1 MKHKFLL
8 LYAWWIRTVLLL
20 FPDIP
25 FVMRFRGFLYSF
37 GMPTSGKN
45 FQVSANVIIKNLE
58 NFHVGKDVYLAPFVV
73 VNAIDDIVLENEVMI
88 GFSSILVSGNHTRID
103 GSFRYGKSQTS
114 PVNIGYG
121 SWVGAN
127 CTIVAGGNLP
137 LGSLLAANSVISKPL
152 RTENAIY
159 GGVPAKLISK
169 LES

>member
-1 MKHKFLL
+1 M
-8 LYAWWIRTVLLL
+8 
-20 FPDIP
+20 
-25 FVMRFRGFLYSF
+25 
-37 GMPTSGKN
+37 
-45 FQVSANVIIKNLE
+45 
-58 NFHVGKDVYLAPFVV
+58 
-73 VNAIDDIVLENEVMI
+73 LENEVMI